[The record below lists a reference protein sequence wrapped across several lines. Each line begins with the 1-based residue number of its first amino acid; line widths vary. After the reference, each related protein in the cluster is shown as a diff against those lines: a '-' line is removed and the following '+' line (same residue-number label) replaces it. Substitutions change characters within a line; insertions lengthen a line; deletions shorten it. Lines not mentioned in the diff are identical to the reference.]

1 MQRIILA
8 RIALILAMFDA
19 LPACK
24 KGEIPG
30 PGAWEVAD
38 ELRRLCWDVE
48 GYYGAPLP
56 PNTIR
61 EFGLA
66 LTHFLDDYGQ
76 YVEQHVR
83 DVMADL
89 YARARA
95 ALG

>member
-1 MQRIILA
+1 MDQIILA

-24 KGEIPG
+24 EGKIAG

-48 GYYGAPLP
+48 GYHGAPLP
-56 PNTIR
+56 SDAIR
-61 EFGLA
+61 KFGLA
-66 LTHFLDDYGQ
+66 LTRFLNDYGQ

-89 YARARA
+89 YARARVSN
-95 ALG
+95 G